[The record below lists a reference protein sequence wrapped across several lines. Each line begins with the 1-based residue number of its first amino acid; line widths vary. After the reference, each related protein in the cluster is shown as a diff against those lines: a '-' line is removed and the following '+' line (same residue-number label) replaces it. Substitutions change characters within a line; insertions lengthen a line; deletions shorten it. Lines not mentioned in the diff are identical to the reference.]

1 MYVRAGVRY
10 LPRNA
15 REKSIT
21 GIYHIMLRGIDK
33 RNLFFDDEDRARFIE
48 NLIKS
53 REKGKFENLGY
64 CLMDNHIHLLLKES
78 EDIGTSMKRITVS
91 YAGWNNR
98 KYERTGHLFQNR
110 YLSEP
115 VEKEGYLLTVLRY
128 IHQNPVKAGIVKAAA
143 DYQWSSYQQYRQY
156 YCGQDSLV
164 KGDLIRA
171 YFNSYN
177 SFNDYMSAY
186 NNDKCLEM
194 LRTERFNDERLL
206 QMICK
211 KHDVGELLVI
221 PKIERDALIKD
232 IYSDSNTSI
241 RQLSRVLGISKAIV
255 AEAVKDDS

>member
-1 MYVRAGVRY
+1 
-10 LPRNA
+10 LSRNA
-15 REKSIT
+15 REKSST

-33 RNLFFDDEDRARFIE
+33 RNLFFEDEDRTRFIE
-48 NLIKS
+48 NLIKA
-53 REKGKFENLGY
+53 RENGRYEILGY

-78 EDIGTSMKRITVS
+78 EDIGTIMKRITVG
-91 YAGWNNR
+91 YVGWNNR

-115 VEKEGYLLTVLRY
+115 VEKESYFLTVLRY

-156 YCGQDSLV
+156 YYGQDSLV

-171 YFNSYN
+171 YFNTYD
-177 SFNDYMSAY
+177 SFNDYMNAN
-186 NNDKCLEM
+186 NNDQCLDM
-194 LRTERFNDERLL
+194 LRTERFNDERLFK
-206 QMICK
+206 MICK
-211 KHDVGELLVI
+211 KHNVGKLLVI
-221 PKIERDALIKD
+221 PKKERDAVIKT

-255 AEAVKDDS
+255 AEAVKGDS